1 MWGDIQAGI
10 PLGILLAFVVGPVF
24 FVVLET
30 AALRGIKP
38 ALVLDL
44 GVVTADALFLTI
56 AYFSSFQLLD
66 NLNNQPGLFV
76 FGGAVL
82 SVYGLVLIFKKE
94 APHENDQ
101 KPSSGDYFTL
111 FAKGFLLNIINIGV
125 LVFWLGV
132 VVLLLV
138 VLFHQ
143 TATARMVVMEQ
154 QTQLQDRL

>member
-30 AALRGIKP
+30 AALRGVKS
-38 ALVLDL
+38 ALLLDL
-44 GVVTADALFLTI
+44 GVITADAFFLTI

-94 APHENDQ
+94 PPHELDQ
-101 KPSSGDYFTL
+101 NRVQGITSLYLS
-111 FAKGFLLNIINIGV
+111 KGFCSISSISA
-125 LVFWLGV
+125 F
-132 VVLLLV
+132 
-138 VLFHQ
+138 
-143 TATARMVVMEQ
+143 
-154 QTQLQDRL
+154 